1 MGRTIAAIVAAW
13 AWVGFSE
20 FLRNQ
25 LLFEQLWVD
34 HYRSLGLDFPNAP
47 LNAALWMVWALVFVG
62 VVWVISRRFSLWQT
76 AALAWVLGFVLMWLV
91 IGNLGVLPFVLLG
104 FAVPLS
110 MIEAAGA
117 AFIVARVDPPA
128 RREG

>member
-1 MGRTIAAIVAAW
+1 MGRTIAAIAAAW

-25 LLFEQLWVD
+25 LLFANLWVD
-34 HYRSLGLDFPNAP
+34 HYRSLGLEFPNAP
-47 LNAALWMVWALVFVG
+47 LNAALWMLWALVFVG

-76 AALAWVLGFVLMWLV
+76 ASLSWVIGFVLMWLV
-91 IGNLGVLPFVLLG
+91 IGNLGVLPAALLW

-110 MIEAAGA
+110 MLEAAGA
-117 AFIVARVDPPA
+117 ALLVARVDPP
-128 RREG
+128 RRAEV